1 MVNPREKRGKCSTK
15 TRHRG
20 ERREVELGRGEG
32 MPSDFARFN
41 RFTPIVLGVPRF
53 QITVNRP
60 PTRVHT
66 RVRMTD
72 RFGILLLLERIDAIA
87 RIILDV
93 PPACDLRAFRSR
105 IRYIVL
111 RQWTRGYVT
120 MRIYTLPYVPGTGNC
135 MASYAHVYVHLHC
148 FTI

>member
-20 ERREVELGRGEG
+20 ERREVELGRREG

-72 RFGILLLLERIDAIA
+72 RFSILLLLERIDAIA

-93 PPACDLRAFRSR
+93 PLACDLRAFRSR

-120 MRIYTLPYVPGTGNC
+120 MRIYTLPYVPGNGNC
-135 MASYAHVYVHLHC
+135 MASNARVYVHLHC